1 MRLLGA
7 HEDQVKLI
15 GLRNQ
20 MAFINELLVPGG
32 FLSRR
37 GF

>member
-7 HEDQVKLI
+7 HEGQVKLI

-20 MAFINELLVPGG
+20 MALINELLVPGG
-32 FLSRR
+32 IPA
-37 GF
+37 